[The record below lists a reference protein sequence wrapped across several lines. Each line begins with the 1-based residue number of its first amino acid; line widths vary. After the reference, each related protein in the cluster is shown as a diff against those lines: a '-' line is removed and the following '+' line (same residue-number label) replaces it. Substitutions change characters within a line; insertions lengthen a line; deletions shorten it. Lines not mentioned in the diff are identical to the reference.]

1 MIAESSSKQ
10 SAVHADATLGL
21 QGALAEFAPQHA
33 ALGRAAGLELI
44 LHPNPH
50 YPTPC
55 LYKRKGKRGR
65 GRREEG
71 RKDGSGRAGAGEKQP
86 LVSFA
91 GPSVEKQLMGCE
103 VSTLPGRSLFLPF
116 RVPPAFLLQRLG
128 SCDCSTP
135 LTPRL
140 LWKPMNCLRKVSWQ
154 PLHPFS
160 CLPSLDGLGQCR
172 SPLCRQSP
180 QLPAYSA
187 PWHVSLPP
195 LCPPDP
201 SSSTPSPTTGP
212 EGEWGCRAQ
221 CQLCSGLYSQSQ
233 YSWTE
238 AGHPTG

>member
-1 MIAESSSKQ
+1 MGPCLLIKSDRREFVKAEG
-10 SAVHADATLGL
+10 SAHRHNAGDA
-21 QGALAEFAPQHA
+21 GAPGAEAEFASQRA

-50 YPTPC
+50 CPRPC
-55 LYKRKGKRGR
+55 LYKRQAKGGK

-86 LVSFA
+86 LVRFPWLSA
-91 GPSVEKQLMGCE
+91 EKQLMGWE

-154 PLHPFS
+154 PLPPFS
-160 CLPSLDGLGQCR
+160 CLPSPDGLGQCR
-172 SPLCRQSP
+172 SPLCRQRPTVTS
-180 QLPAYSA
+180 SFC
-187 PWHVSLPP
+187 SLTCFFTHSLSFPCP
-195 LCPPDP
+195 LLASFLLTEYFLSLLIKI
-201 SSSTPSPTTGP
+201 SS
-212 EGEWGCRAQ
+212 
-221 CQLCSGLYSQSQ
+221 L
-233 YSWTE
+233 
-238 AGHPTG
+238 